1 MYFTLSMHHFLI
13 SLAKWTKNWS
23 IFDHFYCNFGPV
35 WTQTRFKFG
44 FKSGSQLWTR
54 VPGSQTRGWT
64 HYFEDCMWGTFKNTY
79 KVVLLL
85 AFFVMIRLKIWKN
98 MEFFSHWLLSLSVWS
113 HLFVYRHQ
121 WFDKLTDYCW
131 FGFQIIMYS
140 IACAK
145 NEKICPKFFWW
156 I

>member
-1 MYFTLSMHHFLI
+1 MLTHSFISSKKRLI
-13 SLAKWTKNWS
+13 S
-23 IFDHFYCNFGPV
+23 
-35 WTQTRFKFG
+35 
-44 FKSGSQLWTR
+44 
-54 VPGSQTRGWT
+54 
-64 HYFEDCMWGTFKNTY
+64 FEDCMWGIFKNTY

-145 NEKICPKFFWW
+145 NEKICPKIFWW
-156 I
+156 IQAISFIFSKWIRCTAHLHTYSESTA